1 MRQALH
7 PQLRVI
13 ATTVSAGFLT
23 KQRFEPSFYTMG
35 QSRLREVKGNLAQVT
50 DVKTGRW
57 GCNMDADLEKS
68 FFLKL

>member
-1 MRQALH
+1 
-7 PQLRVI
+7 
-13 ATTVSAGFLT
+13 
-23 KQRFEPSFYTMG
+23 MG